1 MDREKMMS
9 DDSLKKAFEIQ
20 DTDKSGAIDA
30 KELRTILGG
39 ETGFDDNVWNEIIKE
54 VDKNG
59 DGEIELAE
67 FIQMMTNMNTAS
79 EDK

>member
-1 MDREKMMS
+1 MMS
-9 DDSLKKAFEIQ
+9 DDSLRKAFEVY

-39 ETGFDDNVWNEIIKE
+39 ETGFDDQVWNDIIRE

-59 DGEIELAE
+59 DGEIELNE
-67 FIQMMTNMNTAS
+67 FITMMTGKM
-79 EDK
+79 

>member
-1 MDREKMMS
+1 MDRDKMMS
-9 DDSLKKAFEIQ
+9 DESLRKAFEVY

-39 ETGFDDNVWNEIIKE
+39 ETGFEDNVWNEIIKE

-59 DGEIELAE
+59 DGEIELGE
-67 FIQMMTNMNTAS
+67 FISMMTGKGM
-79 EDK
+79 

>member
-1 MDREKMMS
+1 MDREKLMS
-9 DDSLKKAFEIQ
+9 DDALKKAFEVY

-30 KELRTILGG
+30 KELRNILGG
-39 ETGFDDNVWNEIIKE
+39 ESGFDDKVWAEIINE

-67 FIQMMTNMNTAS
+67 FIAMMTNKSANN
-79 EDK
+79 